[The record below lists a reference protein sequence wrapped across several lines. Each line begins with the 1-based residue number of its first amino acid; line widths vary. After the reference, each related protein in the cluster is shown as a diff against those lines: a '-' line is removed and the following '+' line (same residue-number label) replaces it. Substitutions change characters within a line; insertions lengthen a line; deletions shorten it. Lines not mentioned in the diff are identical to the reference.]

1 MDEQRDPRNWR
12 ITKDRSR
19 IGPPLG
25 GAICFTLSATG
36 MVYEPSGAAGL
47 ASLFAALVIGTTG
60 GWLAEEAATK
70 VVARVRKR
78 GTT

>member
-1 MDEQRDPRNWR
+1 MDEQRASRNWKL
-12 ITKDRSR
+12 TKDRPR

-47 ASLFAALVIGTTG
+47 AALFAALVIGTTG
-60 GWLAEEAATK
+60 GWLAEEATTK
-70 VVARVRKR
+70 VINMMRKR
-78 GTT
+78 RTT